1 MEIRFKKK
9 SSLNFVPMPQQ
20 VAKQGSDTLQTIATK
35 QNDTK
40 QQTATVKQNDAKLQP
55 SPVKQ
60 SGPKPQM
67 SAAKQKD
74 PKPQMLA
81 AKQHDTKPQTPATKQ
96 VTAPLPV
103 STKRSKKPRLK
114 VSGASTMSK
123 AQRETRD
130 QSMGQAR
137 KGLIFIGMATIT
149 YALYLVFS
157 GQMGEF
163 LTAMAGV
170 RRRWVVAAMLAYV
183 VYFFWGVLA
192 YLLAV
197 ISDRRS
203 TVGIRDL
210 MSVEASGIFFSN
222 LTPNGA
228 GGAPAQIYRL
238 TRAGLSAGG
247 AGAVQYT
254 RFIMYEAG
262 EGIFAALMLLFRWEW
277 LTTTY
282 GNVTFIGMILFG
294 FKVVEVGGL
303 LLVCLRPGFVR
314 RAGSWIIRFASR
326 HGWMK
331 RTDHWIDVVTVQVGE
346 FSSGF
351 RQAAGNLRNMLMT
364 LVVTLLQLACL
375 YSLPWF
381 VARAFG
387 HQADLITCMACGSML
402 ELLTSAVPLPGGVG
416 GAEGGFAVLFAP
428 IFGARVAAAFV
439 VWRMVEYLLPIL
451 AAAPLLGLQSSHIA
465 SLAARWDRLRYRLAQ
480 DYSQLRAGKGFSRQE
495 HVKVDL
501 RKAHSRVKQ
510 RKRIS

>member
-9 SSLNFVPMPQQ
+9 PSSNFVPMSQ
-20 VAKQGSDTLQTIATK
+20 
-35 QNDTK
+35 
-40 QQTATVKQNDAKLQP
+40 
-55 SPVKQ
+55 
-60 SGPKPQM
+60 
-67 SAAKQKD
+67 SAAKQGNVTLQTA
-74 PKPQMLA
+74 PN
-81 AKQHDTKPQTPATKQ
+81 KQNNTKPQIPATKQ
-96 VTAPLPV
+96 ATTPQ
-103 STKRSKKPRLK
+103 SSFTKRSKKLRLK
-114 VSGASTMSK
+114 VSGATATSK

-137 KGLIFIGMATIT
+137 KGLIFIGIATIV

-197 ISDRRS
+197 ISDRKS
-203 TVGIRDL
+203 TIGIRDL

-282 GNVTFIGMILFG
+282 GNVTFIDIILFG

-314 RAGSWIIRFASR
+314 RAGSWIIRFTSR
-326 HGWMK
+326 RGWMK
-331 RTDHWIDVVTVQVGE
+331 RTDHWTDVVTVQVGE

-351 RQAAGNLRNMLMT
+351 RQAAGNVRNMLMT
-364 LVVTLLQLACL
+364 LVVTMLQLACL

-416 GAEGGFAVLFAP
+416 GAEGGFTVLFSP
-428 IFGARVAAAFV
+428 IFGTQVAAAFV

-451 AAAPLLGLQSSHIA
+451 AAAPLLGLQSSHTE
-465 SLAARWDRLRYRLAQ
+465 SLAVRLNRLRYRLAH

-495 HVKVDL
+495 DVTVDL
-501 RKAHSRVKQ
+501 RKANSRAKQ